1 MEKDTQRKPKPSRG
15 REIVKI
21 STEINERETIKTKQ
35 NKNNGRIHEQ
45 NQMFLWKAQQN
56 NKSLGRLIK
65 KGGVVTQINTIMN

>member
-1 MEKDTQRKPKPSRG
+1 MEKETQRKPKLSRR

-45 NQMFLWKAQQN
+45 NQEMFL
-56 NKSLGRLIK
+56 
-65 KGGVVTQINTIMN
+65 